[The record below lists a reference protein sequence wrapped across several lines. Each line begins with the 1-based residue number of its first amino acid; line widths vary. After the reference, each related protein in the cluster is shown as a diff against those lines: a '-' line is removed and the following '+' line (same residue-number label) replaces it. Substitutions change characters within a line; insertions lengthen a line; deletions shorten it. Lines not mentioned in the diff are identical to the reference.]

1 MFGALSVQRRDG
13 HVAFSQMLRPLVVAT
28 PDLVFRWG
36 GMASSF
42 AKKMGVI
49 YPGWWFQIFFDF
61 QPYLEKMIQ
70 FDEHIFQ
77 SGWFNHQL
85 VYIYIPIFIWRYSP
99 LGFLFKIGDFVC
111 LPFYH
116 QLRHHETKVGPKKV
130 TSCK

>member
-1 MFGALSVQRRDG
+1 MLYHHPCFLIPTITYQHCVLKVFGALSVQRRDG

-70 FDEHIFQ
+70 FDEHF
-77 SGWFNHQL
+77 SKGL
-85 VYIYIPIFIWRYSP
+85 VQPPTSIYME
-99 LGFLFKIGDFVC
+99 V
-111 LPFYH
+111 
-116 QLRHHETKVGPKKV
+116 
-130 TSCK
+130 